1 MRYRLSFV
9 PETGV
14 IQYDGR
20 RGYPKHRKSTI
31 EAVVR
36 LANRKG
42 LIVMDVVKN
51 IRNQP
56 MIVFG

>member
-9 PETGV
+9 PETGIV
-14 IQYDGR
+14 QYGGR
-20 RGYPKHRKSTI
+20 HGYPKHRKSTI

-36 LANRKG
+36 LAHRRG

-51 IRNQP
+51 VHNQS

>member
-1 MRYRLSFV
+1 MKFRLSFV
-9 PETGV
+9 PETNMV
-14 IQYDGR
+14 QYDGR

-51 IRNQP
+51 VRNQS